1 MRTKYDYK
9 IIINKGKTKPK
20 LFLFLSLNETI
31 VVLLTTGIIYK
42 LFSIF
47 MSEMFS
53 MIVGIGV
60 GVAIATLFIE
70 IPASHLNVIQ
80 HRLAY
85 KYYFVK
91 PHRFYYSR
99 RELNKNKEED
109 INVHIEFKTKE
120 ERYKAAVKHKK
131 TKKSKK

>member
-1 MRTKYDYK
+1 MMRTKYDYK

-31 VVLLTTGIIYK
+31 VVLLTAGIIYK
-42 LFSIF
+42 LFSMF

-53 MIVGIGV
+53 MVVGIGV
-60 GVAIATLFIE
+60 GIAIATLFIE

-80 HRLAY
+80 HLILAY

-91 PHRFYYSR
+91 PHRFYYYR
-99 RELNKNKEED
+99 KELNKNKGED
-109 INVHIEFKTKE
+109 INVHTEFEIKE
-120 ERYKAAVKHKK
+120 EGYKATVKHKK
-131 TKKSKK
+131 TKK